1 MAKPK
6 KRRRAPGSGSLT
18 LLKSG
23 RWQARR
29 PHPTDLLVVPSSGQ
43 LRPRMVA
50 RSFDAVEDARGWLK
64 KTDEEAFAD
73 SPEVVAPAPSATS
86 FRVYAD
92 DWLAARDVRPRTRDH
107 YRRLLEQW
115 LYPTFG
121 NKPLSAITPTA
132 VRQWH
137 NHSVGEDGHGATMR
151 AHAYTL
157 LKSVLSTAVD
167 DDVIPS
173 NPCRVKGGGKSP
185 RSRKVKPLTLAEVD
199 ALTAAM
205 PARLQA
211 AVQVSVWC
219 APRFGELVALRRR
232 DVNLKGG
239 TLRIE
244 RAVVRVGGSPV
255 PGPPKSDAG
264 DRVVTMPTPLVE
276 VVRAHLERHVGAE
289 PDDLLFPATGGGY
302 LSPSSLYK
310 RFYPAREAIG
320 RPDLHWHDLRH
331 TGATLAASTGAPVAA
346 VMRRTGHEDMN
357 VHLSYNHPG
366 EAEDRALA
374 DALGALMAGAPN
386 TWQNVVPIESR
397 RRTASGN

>member
-1 MAKPK
+1 
-6 KRRRAPGSGSLT
+6 
-18 LLKSG
+18 
-23 RWQARR
+23 
-29 PHPTDLLVVPSSGQ
+29 
-43 LRPRMVA
+43 
-50 RSFDAVEDARGWLK
+50 
-64 KTDEEAFAD
+64 
-73 SPEVVAPAPSATS
+73 
-86 FRVYAD
+86 
-92 DWLAARDVRPRTRDH
+92 
-107 YRRLLEQW
+107 
-115 LYPTFG
+115 
-121 NKPLSAITPTA
+121 
-132 VRQWH
+132 
-137 NHSVGEDGHGATMR
+137 MR

-219 APRFGELVALRRR
+219 APRLRELVALRRK

-244 RAVVRVGGSPV
+244 RAVVRVDGSPV

-264 DRVVTMPTPLVE
+264 DRVVTMPAPLVE
-276 VVRAHLERHVGAE
+276 VVRAHLERHRRRGARR
-289 PDDLLFPATGGGY
+289 PAVPRNGWRRPV
-302 LSPSSLYK
+302 PSSLYK

-331 TGATLAASTGAPVAA
+331 TGATSRPAQARRSPRSCAAPGT
-346 VMRRTGHEDMN
+346 RT
-357 VHLSYNHPG
+357 
-366 EAEDRALA
+366 
-374 DALGALMAGAPN
+374 
-386 TWQNVVPIESR
+386 
-397 RRTASGN
+397 